1 MENNE
6 IDSGSGQISSQ
17 SFNDL
22 IHNRD
27 VISFTKAQSKMANE
41 DLRKANAIKE
51 QQAAEK
57 ELEQ

>member
-1 MENNE
+1 MDNNE

-17 SFNDL
+17 SFTDI

-27 VISFTKAQSKMANE
+27 VMSFTKAQSKMANE

-57 ELEQ
+57 ELEH